1 MADPR
6 AGMDVSTARAHRP
19 DAVTTAPAAAARAT
33 MVDMERRDGF
43 ERQRLCVVP
52 RPAVAEALARPVT
65 RRLVVTDAGW
75 FPEAEGHLRLRPGG
89 AEEAVV
95 MVCTDG
101 AGWVD
106 LGSGP
111 LRVGPGS
118 AVLIPRG
125 APHSYGADDDAPW
138 TIWWCHLRGSDLA
151 DLWSAI
157 GADLGRPLVSL
168 RALDRVTAL
177 LDEIVSSLERD
188 QSPARLLSTAGIAW
202 RLMTQLAVDRK
213 LPEQGEPLERAM
225 RYLEE
230 RVDGSIRVSELAR
243 LVGVSTSH
251 LGALFREATGG
262 GVLAYHTG
270 LKMARARR
278 FLDTSSLHVSE
289 IAREVGYD
297 DPFYF
302 SRQFSRV
309 HGMSPSDYRM
319 HRKG

>member
-1 MADPR
+1 
-6 AGMDVSTARAHRP
+6 
-19 DAVTTAPAAAARAT
+19 
-33 MVDMERRDGF
+33 MERREGF
-43 ERQRLCVVP
+43 ANQRLCVVP

-75 FPEAEGHLRLRPGG
+75 FPHADEHLRVRPGG
-89 AEEAVV
+89 ADEAIVI
-95 MVCTDG
+95 VCVDG
-101 AGWVD
+101 GGWVD
-106 LGSGP
+106 LDGT
-111 LRVGPGS
+111 RVRVTPAT
-118 AVLIPRG
+118 AVLIPPRV
-125 APHSYGADDDAPW
+125 PHSYGADADEPW
-138 TIWWCHLRGSDLA
+138 TIWWCHVRGSDLA

-157 GADLGRPLVSL
+157 GVDAVRPLVSL
-168 RALDRVTAL
+168 RAVDRVTVL
-177 LDEIVSSLERD
+177 LDEIVSALERD
-188 QSPARLLSTAGIAW
+188 QSPARLLAVSGIAW

-230 RVDGSIRVSELAR
+230 RVDGSIRVSDLAR

-251 LGALFREATGG
+251 LGALFRDATGG

-278 FLDTSSLHVSE
+278 LLDTTSLHVSE
-289 IAREVGYD
+289 IGRDVGYE

-309 HGMSPSDYRM
+309 HGMSPSDYRVQ
-319 HRKG
+319 RKG

>member
-1 MADPR
+1 
-6 AGMDVSTARAHRP
+6 
-19 DAVTTAPAAAARAT
+19 
-33 MVDMERRDGF
+33 MERREGF
-43 ERQRLCVVP
+43 ANQRLSVVP

-75 FPEAEGHLRLRPGG
+75 FPRAHRHLRIRPGG
-89 AEEAVV
+89 AEEAIVI
-95 MVCTDG
+95 VCVAG
-101 AGWVD
+101 GGWVD
-106 LGSGP
+106 VDGT
-111 LRVGPGS
+111 RVRVTPS
-118 AVLIPRG
+118 TAVLLPPRV
-125 APHSYGADDDAPW
+125 PHSYGADDDEPW

-157 GADLGRPLVSL
+157 GADADRPLVSL
-168 RALDRVTAL
+168 RAVDRVTVL
-177 LDEIVSSLERD
+177 LDEIVSALERD
-188 QSPARLLSTAGIAW
+188 QSPARLLATAGIAW
-202 RLMTQLAVDRK
+202 RLMTQLAVDRR

-230 RVDGSIRVSELAR
+230 RVDGGIRVSDLAR

-251 LGALFREATGG
+251 LGALFRDATGG

-278 FLDTSSLHVSE
+278 LLDTTDLHVSE
-289 IAREVGYD
+289 VGREVGYA

-309 HGMSPSDYRM
+309 HGMSPTEYRVQ
-319 HRKG
+319 RKG